1 LESKIKSIAEE
12 ASLLKT
18 QAKTHLDTI
27 DELATKNFNKG
38 VSRELREEIL
48 SLTQETLRQT

>member
-1 LESKIKSIAEE
+1 MKSIGEE
-12 ASLLKT
+12 ASSLKA

-38 VSRELREEIL
+38 VPRELQEQVL
-48 SLTQETLRQT
+48 SLIR